1 MSGIPTWHQ
10 RAMAHP
16 DHQSG
21 MISEGM
27 IRARMCEEIDD
38 LRAEVERLTSELKKA
53 RTEVENLYDQVHR
66 WVDDRSKAQLQADRL
81 RDQSYELQRQRD
93 EARAEVE
100 RLSAEIERRGE
111 RIKRLREALEGV
123 RVYGP
128 DADGMVWAVVQ
139 HPKIPTRSHVL
150 VGNRDRMVSQALLE
164 FEQIRRNALEGKP

>member
-1 MSGIPTWHQ
+1 MSDIKTWVE
-10 RAMAHP
+10 RCEEHP

-66 WVDDRSKAQLQADRL
+66 WVDDRAKAQLQADRL

-100 RLSAEIERRGE
+100 RLRAENERMHASFKNLALKLRRG
-111 RIKRLREALEGV
+111 
-123 RVYGP
+123 
-128 DADGMVWAVVQ
+128 
-139 HPKIPTRSHVL
+139 
-150 VGNRDRMVSQALLE
+150 
-164 FEQIRRNALEGKP
+164 LEGKP